1 MDPSKRV
8 IHAGDVGEVGKAVTA
23 AFSARG
29 RLPNGSVLAVC
40 GGTYSWNDF
49 VSTLRA
55 LGHNLEVVHVP
66 PEAYDRSFP
75 GAPEIRETFQ
85 YFEEQ
90 TYFGPQR
97 EAHIAA
103 ANALVPGGFTTF
115 ADWARSH
122 MNPIADASVG
132 D

>member
-1 MDPSKRV
+1 
-8 IHAGDVGEVGKAVTA
+8 
-23 AFSARG
+23 
-29 RLPNGSVLAVC
+29 LQNGSILAVC

-49 VSTLRA
+49 VLTLRA
-55 LGHNLEVVHVP
+55 LGHDVEVVRVP
-66 PEAYDRSFP
+66 AEAYDSFFP
-75 GAPEIRETFQ
+75 GAREVRETFQ
-85 YFEEQ
+85 YFEEH

-103 ANALVPGGFTTF
+103 ANALVRGGFTTF
-115 ADWARSH
+115 ADWARTH

>member
-55 LGHNLEVVHVP
+55 LGHNLEVVSVP
-66 PEAYDRSFP
+66 AEAYDRSFP
-75 GAPEIRETFQ
+75 GAPEVWETFQ

-97 EAHIAA
+97 EAHM
-103 ANALVPGGFTTF
+103 LRPTHSRPG
-115 ADWARSH
+115 
-122 MNPIADASVG
+122 ASPPSTVG
-132 D
+132 RAPT